1 MTSTPDISL
10 AAKELLSRRVAGI
23 KAPRLA
29 ENIRPTDLEQAVE
42 IQKEMMAQNPAG
54 VGGWKCLLPFDDK
67 IIVGPIFADTV
78 QSGDVCKLFA
88 DKGVARVEPEIAF
101 VLKSDLPAKEED
113 YTEAEI
119 DAAIGSCHM
128 ALELM
133 QSRFADDSDAEFP
146 EKLADIMLNQGLFI
160 GPEIDREAAY
170 QAATINLTFT
180 ANGEVRE
187 LEGKHPNPLPQLPV
201 YWLINYMSKRGVSFK
216 AGEGIIT
223 GSYKGIVECEF
234 DTETEIKYEGLGE
247 YKVTFKA
254 L

>member
-1 MTSTPDISL
+1 MTLNITQ
-10 AAKELLSRRVAGI
+10 AAKELLSRRVAGT

-29 ENIRPTDLEQAVE
+29 EDIRPTDLEQAIE
-42 IQKEMMAQNPAG
+42 IQKEMMTQNPAG

-67 IIVGPIFADTV
+67 VIVGPIFADTV
-78 QSGDVCKLFA
+78 QRGDICKLFA
-88 DKGVARVEPEIAF
+88 DNGVARIEPEIAF
-101 VLKSDLPAKEED
+101 VLKADLPAKEED

-119 DAAIGSCHM
+119 EAAIGSTHM

-133 QSRFADDSDAEFP
+133 QSRFAEDSEAEFP
-146 EKLADIMLNQGLFI
+146 ERLADIMLNQGLYI
-160 GPEIDREAAY
+160 GPEISREAAY
-170 QAATINLTFT
+170 KAANIQLSFT
-180 ANGEVRE
+180 QNGETRE
-187 LEGKHPNPLPQLPV
+187 LDGVHPNPLPQLPV

-223 GSYKGIVECEF
+223 GSYKGIVEVDF
-234 DTETEIKYEGLGE
+234 DTETHIKYEGLGE